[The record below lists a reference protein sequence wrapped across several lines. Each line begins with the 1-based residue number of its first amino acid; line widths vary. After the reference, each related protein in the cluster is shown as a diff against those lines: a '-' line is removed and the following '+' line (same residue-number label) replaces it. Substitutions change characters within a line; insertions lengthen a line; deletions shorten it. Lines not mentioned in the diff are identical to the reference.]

1 LEKPDEERLGVINYL
16 LAMMLLRNILEL
28 TNERV

>member
-1 LEKPDEERLGVINYL
+1 LEKPDEERLGVIKYL
-16 LAMMLLRNILEL
+16 SAMMLLRNILEL